1 MLDVHPPHEAA
12 HGWRDFLIHLFTIT
26 IGLLIALSLEGLVEW
41 RHHTHL
47 AHDAE
52 SSMTTEIKSNADGM
66 TNVLT
71 DLQKEQDSL
80 KHDVI
85 VLNSAIKT
93 GKLPAN
99 SSMDITFHIRTFDD
113 LSWRTAQTTGA
124 LAYMPYDQAAEFA
137 NIYRAQDELAESER
151 QAARDAAVALAPFIN
166 TDASEPDMDA
176 AKATTIKQTIEAL
189 QGQLLIVDSFM
200 KGLDRDY
207 KKFVAA
213 HPK

>member
-1 MLDVHPPHEAA
+1 VLDVHPPHEAA

-41 RHHTHL
+41 QHHKHL
-47 AHDAE
+47 THDAE
-52 SSMTTEIKSNADGM
+52 TSMTAEIKSNADGM
-66 TNVLT
+66 TNVLA

-93 GKLPAN
+93 GKLPTN

-137 NIYRAQDELAESER
+137 DIYSEQDALAESER
-151 QAARDAAVALAPFIN
+151 EAARDAATALAPFIN
-166 TDASEPDMDA
+166 NDLSEPGIDA
-176 AKATTIKQTIEAL
+176 ARATAIKQTIEVL

-200 KGLDRDY
+200 KNLDRSY

>member
-1 MLDVHPPHEAA
+1 VLDVHPPHEAA

-26 IGLLIALSLEGLVEW
+26 VGLLIALSLEGMVEW
-41 RHHTHL
+41 QHHKHL

-52 SSMTTEIKSNADGM
+52 TSMTAEIKSNASGM
-66 TNVLT
+66 TDVLV

-93 GKLPAN
+93 GKLPEH

-113 LSWRTAQTTGA
+113 LSWQTAQTTGA
-124 LAYMPYDQAAEFA
+124 LAYMSYDQAAEFA
-137 NIYRAQDELAESER
+137 NIYRAQDGLAESER

-166 TDASEPDMDA
+166 NDASEPDMDA
-176 AKATTIKQTIEAL
+176 ARAATIKQTIEAL

-200 KGLDRDY
+200 KNLDRDY

-213 HPK
+213 HPE

>member
-41 RHHTHL
+41 QHHKHL
-47 AHDAE
+47 VHDAE
-52 SSMTTEIKSNADGM
+52 TSMTAEIKSNANDM
-66 TNVLT
+66 AAVLA

-85 VLNSAIKT
+85 VLNGANKT
-93 GKLPAN
+93 GKLAPH

-151 QAARDAAVALAPFIN
+151 QAARDSAVALAPLIN
-166 TDASEPDMDA
+166 NDPSEPDIDTA
-176 AKATTIKQTIEAL
+176 RAIAIKQTIEAL

-207 KKFVAA
+207 KQFVAA